1 MTGLLRIC
9 VVLVC
14 LLGGPALALADPLDD
29 AKAEGLVGERID
41 GFLGI
46 VPADVPGAVQALVE
60 DVNAKRR
67 KKYEQVSK
75 ERGVPAEAV
84 AAIAG
89 EKLVKRA
96 ASGEYVAGPDGRW
109 QRK

>member
-1 MTGLLRIC
+1 MTGFARIC
-9 VVLVC
+9 VVLAC
-14 LLGGPALALADPLDD
+14 LLGGPALALAGPLDD
-29 AKAEGLVGERID
+29 AKAEGLVGERVD

-46 VPADVPGAVQALVE
+46 VPANVPGTVRALVD

-67 KKYEQVSK
+67 KKYEQVGK
-75 ERGVPAEAV
+75 ERGVPVEAV

-89 EKLVKRA
+89 EKLVRRA
-96 ASGEYVAGPDGRW
+96 GSGEYVAGPDGRW